1 LFDEKL
7 EGQMS
12 FRTKFALILAS
23 ATLAIYTVVGG
34 WISTRAQQ
42 PANDPNAQLRI
53 FESVLQHIQNDY
65 VDEPNMEKVRAGAL
79 RGLAYGLDP
88 YSTYLTP
95 EQVRDY
101 SDNAKNNQSGIG
113 AELSQVASYLYV
125 IAPMKGSP
133 ADQAGVRAG
142 DIIEYID
149 NKATRDISLYDA
161 KQLLN
166 GPAGT
171 EVKLRILRANTK
183 PLTLTVKRGTSR
195 AATAETRMETGRI
208 GVLRINSLTDGEAN
222 DVRGRLQDLI
232 KQGAQKVV
240 VDLRA
245 TAGGSISDA
254 VAVANLFVRDGVLAE
269 TIGREGKVLKT
280 YSADPKAAIFNGPL
294 VVLIDSGTAGAA
306 EVVASA
312 VLDRNR
318 GQVVGERSFG
328 AGAEQQ
334 LFTLRGGDGL
344 LLTTVKWASGSG
356 KPFLG
361 EDRARSGVMPS
372 VEVKRPELA
381 DAIDPDDLTGNDDDA
396 VAKPSAS
403 PDKQVTPEE
412 TPKAPAEDVQM
423 KKALELLR
431 ESKPQAQRAA
441 A

>member
-1 LFDEKL
+1 
-7 EGQMS
+7 MS

-23 ATLAIYTVVGG
+23 ATLALYTLVGG

-95 EQVRDY
+95 EQVREFGKD
-101 SDNAKNNQSGIG
+101 SKDNQVGIG

-133 ADQAGVRAG
+133 ADQAGIRAG

-149 NKATRDISLYDA
+149 AKATRDISLYDA

-166 GPAGT
+166 GAAGS
-171 EVKLRILRANTK
+171 EVKLRILRANAR
-183 PLTLTVKRGTSR
+183 PLTLTVKRSAFR
-195 AATAETRMETGRI
+195 APAAEGRMEAGRI
-208 GVLRINSLTDGEAN
+208 GVLRVNSFAQGEAA
-222 DVRGRLQDLI
+222 DVRARLQDLI

-240 VDLRA
+240 VDMRG
-245 TAGGSISDA
+245 TAGGSIDEA
-254 VAVANLFVRDGVLAE
+254 VAVANLFIKDG
-269 TIGREGKVLKT
+269 TIAQTSGREGKSLKT
-280 YSADPKAAIFNGPL
+280 FTADPKAAIFSGPL
-294 VVLIDSGTAGAA
+294 VGLIDSGTAGAA

-312 VLDRNR
+312 LLERNR
-318 GQVVGERSFG
+318 GQVVGEKSFG

-344 LLTTVKWASGSG
+344 LLTTIKWASASG

-361 EDRARSGVMPS
+361 EDRNHSGVTPS
-372 VEVKRPELA
+372 VEVKRPELT
-381 DAIDPDDLTGNDDDA
+381 DAVDPEDLTGNDDDTA
-396 VAKPSAS
+396 VKPGQS
-403 PDKQVTPEE
+403 PDKPQITPETT
-412 TPKAPAEDVQM
+412 TPKPAVEDLQM

-431 ESKPQAQRAA
+431 ESKQPLQRAA
-441 A
+441 

>member
-1 LFDEKL
+1 
-7 EGQMS
+7 MS
-12 FRTKFALILAS
+12 FRAKFALILVS
-23 ATLAIYTVVGG
+23 ATLALYTVVGG

-95 EQVRDY
+95 DQVREY
-101 SDNAKNNQSGIG
+101 SGTGRDNQVGIG
-113 AELSQVASYLYV
+113 AEMSQVASYLYV

-149 NKATRDISLYDA
+149 GKATRDISLYDA

-166 GPAGT
+166 GGAGT
-171 EVKLRILRANTK
+171 EVKLRILRANSR
-183 PLTLTVKRGTSR
+183 PVTLAVKRGSSR
-195 AATAETRMETGRI
+195 APAAESRLEPGKI
-208 GVLRINSLTDGEAN
+208 GVLRINSLADGEAAEA
-222 DVRGRLQDLI
+222 RSRLQELI

-240 VDLRA
+240 LDLRG
-245 TAGGSISDA
+245 TAGGSINEA
-254 VAVANLFVRDGVLAE
+254 VSVANLFIKDG
-269 TIGREGKVLKT
+269 TIAQTTGREGKTLKT
-280 YSADPKAAIFNGPL
+280 FTADPKSTIFSGP
-294 VVLIDSGTAGAA
+294 VIALIDTGTAGAA

-312 VLDRNR
+312 LLERNR
-318 GQVVGERSFG
+318 SQLVGEKSFG

-344 LLTTVKWASGSG
+344 LLTTVKWATASG

-361 EDRARSGVMPS
+361 EDRAHSGVTPS

-381 DAIDPDDLTGNDDDA
+381 EAVDPEDLTGNDDDPVNRPVQPNEKPEPPVA
-396 VAKPSAS
+396 PSVAKPA
-403 PDKQVTPEE
+403 
-412 TPKAPAEDVQM
+412 AEDVQM

-431 ESKPQAQRAA
+431 ESKPAAMPRAA
-441 A
+441 

>member
-1 LFDEKL
+1 
-7 EGQMS
+7 MS
-12 FRTKFALILAS
+12 FRAKFALILLS
-23 ATLAIYTVVGG
+23 ATLALYTVVGG

-88 YSTYLTP
+88 YSTYLTAD
-95 EQVRDY
+95 QVRDY
-101 SDNAKNNQSGIG
+101 SGTGRDNQVGIG
-113 AELSQVASYLYV
+113 AEMSQVASYLYV
-125 IAPMKGSP
+125 IAPMKSSP

-149 NKATRDISLYDA
+149 GKATRDISLYDA

-171 EVKLRILRANTK
+171 EVKLRILRANSR
-183 PLTLTVKRGTSR
+183 PLTLAVKRGSFR
-195 AATAETRMETGRI
+195 APAAESRMEAGKI
-208 GVLRINSLTDGEAN
+208 GLLRINSLAEGEAAEA
-222 DVRGRLQDLI
+222 RSRLQELV

-240 VDLRA
+240 LDLRG
-245 TAGGSISDA
+245 TAGGSLNVA
-254 VAVANLFVRDGVLAE
+254 VAVANLFIKDG
-269 TIGREGKVLKT
+269 TIAQTTGREGKILKT
-280 YSADPKAAIFNGPL
+280 FPADPKATIFSGPIIA
-294 VVLIDSGTAGAA
+294 LIDTGTAGAA

-312 VLDRNR
+312 LLERNR
-318 GQVVGERSFG
+318 SQIVGEKSFG

-344 LLTTVKWASGSG
+344 LLTTVKWATASG

-361 EDRARSGVMPS
+361 EDRAHSGVTPS

-381 DAIDPDDLTGNDDDA
+381 EALDPEDLTGNEDDPVNRSTQPNERPEA
-396 VAKPSAS
+396 TVTPNVAKP
-403 PDKQVTPEE
+403 PV
-412 TPKAPAEDVQM
+412 EDVQM

-431 ESKPQAQRAA
+431 ESRPGVTQRAA
-441 A
+441 